1 MGAEKRLP
9 VSVGSLMKG
18 PVVTTGSETTLRDAA
33 RDLRRAEAG
42 TLVVMEGSA
51 IAGIL
56 SERDVVRALAEDAN
70 PDEVW
75 VGDVMSEEP
84 RYLTVGDEV
93 GSALEIMLAAGI
105 RHLPVVDEAELVG
118 IVSIRD
124 LSKALL
130 PP

>member
-9 VSVGSLMKG
+9 VSVGSVMKG

-42 TLVVMEGSA
+42 TLVVMDGSA

-56 SERDVVRALAEDAN
+56 SERDVVRALAEDAD

-75 VGDVMSEEP
+75 VGDIMSEEP